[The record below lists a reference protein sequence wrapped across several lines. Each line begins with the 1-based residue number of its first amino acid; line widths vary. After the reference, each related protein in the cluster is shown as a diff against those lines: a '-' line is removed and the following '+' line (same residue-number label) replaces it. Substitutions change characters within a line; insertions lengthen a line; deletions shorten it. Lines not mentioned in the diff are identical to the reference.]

1 MSAGQI
7 FRDDLRS
14 RATAFSPPRAV
25 TAAVAEIAARAGD
38 TLLGI
43 VFFGSRRSGAA
54 RADVFSAYDFFVVV
68 RAYGPF
74 FRALHQARLIHRR
87 PSLMTAVSRLLPPSQ
102 VSLVLGT
109 PDEPFHAKC
118 SVIDARA
125 FQRETSARRSDH
137 FCIGRLFQPAAIVHA
152 ADERARD
159 TLLAGLESAHRLTL
173 SWCRPW
179 LPATFDA
186 AAYCLRLL
194 EVSLSQEIRPE
205 PAGRALALFTAQK
218 AEIVPVYE
226 RVLEAL
232 AEAGDLRP
240 AEAGAFALLRPVG
253 AGERL
258 RVKLYFA
265 RSKARATL
273 RWAKHMVTFEGWLD
287 YILRKVRRHGGG
299 EIELTERERRMP
311 LLFLWPRLF
320 RYLRHKDR

>member
-1 MSAGQI
+1 VA
-7 FRDDLRS
+7 
-14 RATAFSPPRAV
+14 
-25 TAAVAEIAARAGD
+25 AAVAEIVARTGD

-54 RADVFSAYDFFVVV
+54 KADVWSAYDFFVVV
-68 RAYGPF
+68 KAYASF
-74 FRALHQARLIHRR
+74 FRKLHEARLIHRQ
-87 PSLMTAVSRLLPPSQ
+87 PWLMAAVSRVLPPSQ

-109 PDEPFHAKC
+109 REAPFHAKC
-118 SVIDARA
+118 SVIDASA
-125 FQRETSARRSDH
+125 FRRETSTRRSDH

-152 ADERARD
+152 ADDGARD
-159 TLLAGLESAHRLTL
+159 ILLAGLESAHRLTL

-179 LPATFDA
+179 LPDTFDA

-218 AEIVPVYE
+218 TEIVPVYE
-226 RVLEAL
+226 RVLQAL

-240 AEAGAFALLRPVG
+240 AEHGTFALVRPVG

-258 RVKLYFA
+258 GVRLYFA

-299 EIELTERERRMP
+299 EIELSERERRMP